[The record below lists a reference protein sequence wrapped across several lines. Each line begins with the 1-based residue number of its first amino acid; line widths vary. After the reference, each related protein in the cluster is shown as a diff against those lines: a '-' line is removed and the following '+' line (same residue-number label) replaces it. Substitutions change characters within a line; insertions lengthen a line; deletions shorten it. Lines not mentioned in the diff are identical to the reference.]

1 MRLRTL
7 SNKYLK
13 HFAKAFLS
21 GLVVPGSGNEV
32 GEWKAQPLIYTG
44 STVLVFF
51 KFGIYNHINIYP
63 VIVFIQKA

>member
-44 STVLVFF
+44 STVLVFSSLV
-51 KFGIYNHINIYP
+51 YNHINIYP